1 MLLFLFLLSNPFVT
15 VFVDRN
21 ETKENL
27 SKNQINEYNWLLRVK
42 WNKTKNKVKSTES
55 NLKKTK
61 IHLKHILNQHG
72 KK

>member
-27 SKNQINEYNWLLRVK
+27 SKNQINEYN
-42 WNKTKNKVKSTES
+42 
-55 NLKKTK
+55 
-61 IHLKHILNQHG
+61 
-72 KK
+72 